1 MKRASTP
8 QTVKLKTELER
19 RGIPVEAEKWD
30 GHKHIDLVVSRAMLN
45 IEVDG
50 KQHYEDWRQILSDLH
65 RTHHSDLKGWDTI
78 HIPNAVIEN
87 RDDLERVADALAMAA
102 RVRAGNR
109 GHRMH
114 WRHYDHSDH

>member
-1 MKRASTP
+1 MQPTSTP
-8 QTVKLKTELER
+8 QAVKLKAELER
-19 RGIPVEAEKWD
+19 RGVPVEAEKWD

-65 RTHHSDLKGWDTI
+65 RTHHSDRKGWDTV

-87 RDDLERVADALAMAA
+87 RDELARVADALAMAA
-102 RVRAGNR
+102 RVRAGHR

-114 WRHYDHSDH
+114 WRHYEHSDN